1 MFASTRQW
9 FKRNRTPLAI
19 GAGVVGAGYVATQY
33 VLTKLNNA
41 RERMSSDRIAKE
53 NLRRRFEQNQ
63 EDCTFTVLALLPT
76 ATTNILEA
84 LNTERITYEIQQMK
98 SPANRKKSISSL
110 APTIS
115 EVGTMDDDGR
125 SMISGF
131 SVQSDGGAYP
141 SFLAPGPLP
150 SVAEGESAGGDVPQ
164 QEAPKKSRKTKRQLW
179 DDLKISSITRSFT
192 LIYTL
197 GLLTMLTRIQLNLLG
212 RRSYLSSVVSLATG
226 STREGAIA
234 LENNDDDGDLDGEG
248 QAYGSDFEVNRKYL
262 TFSWWLLNRG
272 WVDVMQRVESAVR
285 QVFGPLS
292 PRDTITFDAFSKLT
306 REVRTIIE
314 GSPAGQ
320 AGGAAGATTQW
331 LPFLL
336 PPQNMED
343 FVLRESGILLEDNS
357 QQLSSP
363 PSATPGEG
371 GGESTISLRRLLDE
385 TADLIESPAFSS
397 VLTQLLDEGFAVLLD
412 RKLTVGAFEA
422 HAPPAAVPPAV
433 TLTPEAGAVASGAD
447 DVVTSTTLVA
457 TSSDLHNAR
466 QSIDIERPVTRA
478 VLLPKIL
485 SILTRQAHAI
495 GNGMPNEYLQ
505 AMEGVRDLEGFAAVV
520 YSSNWQA
527 EIASEE
533 YAGVPAPAVPP
544 PAAAAAAPSRGSR
557 RERTAAAAAA
567 AVRVEESGVLVESQ
581 PLGAVEESLVV
592 VDPSPDPTAGFDS
605 AWERAMSASQA
616 GSRGPSFEDRR

>member
-33 VLTKLNNA
+33 VLRKLNDA

-110 APTIS
+110 TPSSIS

-131 SVQSDGGAYP
+131 SVQSEGGAYP

-150 SVAEGESAGGDVPQ
+150 AVAEGESAGDVPQ
-164 QEAPKKSRKTKRQLW
+164 QEAPKKPRKTKRQLW

-226 STREGAIA
+226 SAREGAIA
-234 LENNDDDGDLDGEG
+234 LENNDDDGDFDGEG

-314 GSPAGQ
+314 GSNGS
-320 AGGAAGATTQW
+320 GGPSTQW

-336 PPQNMED
+336 PPQNLED
-343 FVLRESGILLEDNS
+343 FVLRESGILLEE
-357 QQLSSP
+357 P
-363 PSATPGEG
+363 PQPVAPTPEGET
-371 GGESTISLRRLLDE
+371 TISLRRLLDE

-397 VLTQLLDEGFAVLLD
+397 VLTQLLDEGFNVLLD
-412 RKLTVGAFEA
+412 RKLTVGAFEV
-422 HAPPAAVPPAV
+422 PSLPAAIPPSA
-433 TLTPEAGAVASGAD
+433 TPLNPETATGE

-457 TSSDLHNAR
+457 TSSDLQPHSNSVHAAR
-466 QSIDIERPVTRA
+466 QSMEIERPVTRA

-505 AMEGVRDLEGFAAVV
+505 AMEQVRDLEGFAAVV

-533 YAGVPAPAVPP
+533 YAGVPAPASGAGQQQPSAG
-544 PAAAAAAPSRGSR
+544 AAGRGGGR
-557 RERTAAAAAA
+557 RERGERTT
-567 AVRVEESGVLVESQ
+567 VEESAVLVDSLAGQ
-581 PLGAVEESLVV
+581 TAGGVEESLVV
-592 VDPSPDPTAGFDS
+592 VDPNPDPTAGFDS

>member
-33 VLTKLNNA
+33 VLRKLNDA

-110 APTIS
+110 TPSSIS

-131 SVQSDGGAYP
+131 SVQSEGGAYP

-150 SVAEGESAGGDVPQ
+150 SVAEGESAGDASQQQ
-164 QEAPKKSRKTKRQLW
+164 QEAPKKPRKTKRQLW

-192 LIYTL
+192 LIYIL

-226 STREGAIA
+226 SAREGAIA
-234 LENNDDDGDLDGEG
+234 LENNDDDGDFDGEGG

-292 PRDTITFDAFSKLT
+292 PRDTITFDAFTKLT

-314 GSPAGQ
+314 GSTSFGT
-320 AGGAAGATTQW
+320 AGATTQW

-343 FVLRESGILLEDNS
+343 FVLRESGILLETNP
-357 QQLSSP
+357 QLP
-363 PSATPGEG
+363 TAPTPE
-371 GGESTISLRRLLDE
+371 GESTISLRRLLDE

-397 VLTQLLDEGFAVLLD
+397 VLTQLLDEGFTTLLD
-412 RKLTVGAFEA
+412 RKLTVGAFET
-422 HAPPAAVPPAV
+422 PSLSAAIPQLV
-433 TLTPEAGAVASGAD
+433 PEASATAGAGE

-457 TSSDLHNAR
+457 SSSDLHSNSVHAAR

-505 AMEGVRDLEGFAAVV
+505 AMEQVRDLEGFAAVV

-533 YAGVPAPAVPP
+533 YAGSPAGGPS
-544 PAAAAAAPSRGSR
+544 AAAAATARDNRGR
-557 RERTAAAAAA
+557 KEKGERMERGT
-567 AVRVEESGVLVESQ
+567 VEELAVLVDS
-581 PLGAVEESLVV
+581 LGPGVTGVEESLVV
-592 VDPSPDPTAGFDS
+592 VDPNPDPTAGFDS

>member
-1 MFASTRQW
+1 MLASTRRW

-33 VLTKLNNA
+33 VLRKLNNA

-110 APTIS
+110 TPSIS

-131 SVQSDGGAYP
+131 SVQSEGGAYP

-150 SVAEGESAGGDVPQ
+150 SVAEGESAPQ
-164 QEAPKKSRKTKRQLW
+164 PEAPKKPRKTKRQLW

-226 STREGAIA
+226 SAREGAIA

-314 GSPAGQ
+314 GSSAGQ
-320 AGGAAGATTQW
+320 GGAASTQW

-343 FVLRESGILLEDNS
+343 FVLRESGILVDDS
-357 QQLSSP
+357 QLSSP
-363 PSATPGEG
+363 PSATPE
-371 GGESTISLRRLLDE
+371 GESTTSLRRLLDE

-397 VLTQLLDEGFAVLLD
+397 VLTQLLDEGFTVLLD
-412 RKLTVGAFEA
+412 NKLTVGAFET
-422 HAPPAAVPPAV
+422 PSLPAAVPPAV
-433 TLTPEAGAVASGAD
+433 TLTPEAAAAGE

-457 TSSDLHNAR
+457 TSSDLNNVNNAGR
-466 QSIDIERPVTRA
+466 QSIDIERPAVTRA

-533 YAGVPAPAVPP
+533 YAGVPAAPVSAPP
-544 PAAAAAAPSRGSR
+544 PSAPAPRGSSR
-557 RERTAAAAAA
+557 RERTAT
-567 AVRVEESGVLVESQ
+567 VEEESAVLVESQ
-581 PLGAVEESLVV
+581 SLGVSGTTAAAVEESLVV
-592 VDPSPDPTAGFDS
+592 VDPNPDPTAGFDS